1 MIAKK
6 WNNPD
11 ATNLNFAITDFMFLA
26 IVSVNLIIGIIQE
39 TKSKLAINKLKLV
52 TNPKVTLIRNGE
64 KVIVEETEVVLDD
77 IMYLTPG
84 IQIVSDS
91 ILLEG
96 EVEVNESQLTGESVP
111 IKKRPGDMIYSG
123 SFMVSGTSYARVEHV
138 GKLNEINKLTSQAK
152 KYIAPN
158 SQILSSLRKLLVT
171 LAIFIVVTSLVMFF
185 FKMAGQRFY

>member
-1 MIAKK
+1 MNIDGVIESNFSKTIKIITKVFVKNTFTFFNILYIIVLILLLIAKK

-11 ATNLNFAITDFMFLA
+11 ETNLNFAITDFMFLA

-84 IQIVSDS
+84 IQIVSDKMC
-91 ILLEG
+91 IRDRYNFLLQHIHHK
-96 EVEVNESQLTGESVP
+96 N
-111 IKKRPGDMIYSG
+111 Y
-123 SFMVSGTSYARVEHV
+123 
-138 GKLNEINKLTSQAK
+138 
-152 KYIAPN
+152 
-158 SQILSSLRKLLVT
+158 
-171 LAIFIVVTSLVMFF
+171 
-185 FKMAGQRFY
+185 